1 MRVIIDGVPVDEH
14 AASISVFDW
23 AVLRGFGVFEV
34 VRSYGGVLFRLE
46 RHLDRLE
53 HSARALTIAAPH
65 RDAIAADMRRVAAAS
80 GDGQVRLVLTGGG
93 RDLAVDAA
101 PHTIVLWEPLP
112 VVSDRVSVLPVVAP
126 WHPATNVGD
135 FTGVKWTSYA
145 PNMAT
150 TDRARR
156 AGFDDAILVSPDG
169 IVLEGP
175 TFTYAWVSAGR
186 VETPSLDLGILPSIT
201 REVVLECCER
211 LGLPVDEGWYPLD
224 RVTSADEV
232 WALSTLKQVVPV
244 ERVGETRVKGGPIGA
259 RVAEMFAT
267 IVREE
272 TSAPR

>member
-1 MRVIIDGVPVDEH
+1 MRVIIDGVPHDEH
-14 AASISVFDW
+14 TASVSVFDW
-23 AVLRGFGVFEV
+23 AVVRGFGVFEV
-34 VRSYGGVLFRLE
+34 VRSYGGALFRLDS
-46 RHLDRLE
+46 HLDRLE
-53 HSARALTIAAPH
+53 HSARALTIAVPD
-65 RDAIAADMRRVAAAS
+65 RDAIAADMRRVAVAG

-93 RDLAVDAA
+93 RDASVDAP

-112 VVSDRVSVLPVVAP
+112 FVPDRMSVVPVVAP
-126 WHPATNVGD
+126 WHPATDVGD
-135 FTGVKWTSYA
+135 FAGVKWTSYA

-156 AGFDDAILVSPDG
+156 AGFDDAILVSTDG

-175 TFTYAWVSAGR
+175 TFTCAWVSEGR

-201 REVVLECCER
+201 RDVVLECCSR
-211 LGLPVDEGWYPLD
+211 LGIPVDEGRYPLA

-244 ERVGETRVKGGPIGA
+244 ERVGESRITGGPIAA
-259 RVAEMFAT
+259 RVAATFVT

-272 TSAPR
+272 TTR